1 MLKVVLII
9 LIILIVIL
17 TLLYLESIRELAS
30 IKITTYDIEA
40 PGLTKDKKIVF
51 LSDYHEAKQLND
63 KIVMAIDKVSPD
75 LVLVGGDMLN
85 GSNPGEMI
93 STAGVLLNRIAEK
106 YPVYYAFGNHEKKLE
121 LDIYGNGAMW
131 NAFRK
136 ELSPKISFL
145 INESIDI
152 GDGLRI
158 YGLDIPMDYY
168 SRGTFPEL
176 TAEKI
181 NSLLGECD
189 KKDYNI
195 LLGHAPDF
203 VKGYTDWGAQLTLS
217 GHFHGGMVR
226 LPIIGGFVSP
236 RIRLFPK
243 YDYGLYLKNGRRMI
257 VTNGLGQHSLKLR
270 IGNIPEIVQV
280 NLSKSKDI

>member
-17 TLLYLESIRELAS
+17 ALVYLESIRELAS
-30 IKITTYDIEA
+30 IKITIYDIEA

-85 GSNPGEMI
+85 GRNPGEMI

-203 VKGYTDWGAQLTLS
+203 VNGYTDWGAQLTLS